1 MHRGNNTQTCH
12 FNCKKANAPT
22 TSTEL
27 MTELRESLMMDCS
40 RSYHVDIR
48 DHSGTHQPPSGVSR
62 SSREKDCDNR
72 AKR

>member
-1 MHRGNNTQTCH
+1 
-12 FNCKKANAPT
+12 
-22 TSTEL
+22 